1 MSPLHPPTAT
11 EESAAQREPTPEQFG
26 ELFEQHSNAIYNYC
40 FRRTGDWSFAEDL
53 TSAVFLEAWRK
64 RGKVNLVTE
73 PPLPW
78 LYGVATNVLR
88 NHARTL
94 RRFRAALERLPA
106 PEPEPDFADDA
117 AQRLADE
124 QRMRAV
130 LAVFGRLPRRERDVL
145 ALCVW
150 AELSYE
156 EAAVALGLPI
166 GTVRSRL
173 ARGRARLR
181 ELVGDEAAVAIA
193 GAVNREETDR
203 DE

>member
-1 MSPLHPPTAT
+1 M
-11 EESAAQREPTPEQFG
+11 
-26 ELFEQHSNAIYNYC
+26 
-40 FRRTGDWSFAEDL
+40 
-53 TSAVFLEAWRK
+53 
-64 RGKVNLVTE
+64 TE

-88 NHARTL
+88 NHVRTL
-94 RRFRAALERLPA
+94 RRFRTALERLPA
-106 PEPEPDFADDA
+106 PEAEPDFADDA
-117 AQRLADE
+117 AQRLADRR
-124 QRMRAV
+124 RMRAV

-156 EAAVALGLPI
+156 EAAVALGLPV

-181 ELVGDEAAVAIA
+181 ELVGDEAAVAIV
-193 GAVNREETDR
+193 GAANREETDR